1 MLQQV
6 FEFTHKESD
15 NPDIRERGYYY
26 FRLLAIDPNIAA
38 QIVLTEKP
46 RISEDSS
53 TIESSLLDKLV
64 DNLGSLASIY
74 VKPPEL
80 FVKKT
85 KIVNLGE
92 EEETEYEDNTF
103 NLEDNESQIN
113 KTIQDTSKVTEETVQ
128 SEEEYKGNQE
138 QKKEVNLI
146 DFNDIIGGSTSKP
159 SQSSNIIDLFSSNLM
174 DNFSSM
180 SVKSRYSI
188 IPKQCVIQEN
198 TQGHNF
204 KTMGFAIDASLQ
216 REDSGL
222 FIYLTFSNKTNNIIQ
237 DFELGLDKN
246 YFGLVANG
254 STLKGL
260 MLRPMSSEDRKV
272 EIMSNISPDVLKIP
286 NYDPPLLLQA
296 AIRTNLDE
304 YYFKIPILFFVLFEP
319 QREKIS
325 LEEYTRIWKNI
336 QTTSDMCSAMNLN
349 PKYQNLDAVSLA
361 LYRSS
366 NVLRLIT
373 FM

>member
-6 FEFTHKESD
+6 FDFTHKESD
-15 NPDIRERGYYY
+15 NPDIRERGYFY

-46 RISEDSS
+46 RISEDISN
-53 TIESSLLDKLV
+53 IEASLLDKLV

-92 EEETEYEDNTF
+92 EEDTEYEDNAF

-113 KTIQDTSKVTEETVQ
+113 KTISHEKTEEVRIETM
-128 SEEEYKGNQE
+128 EEYKTSQE

-146 DFNDIIGGSTSKP
+146 DFDDVFGSSSSEINKP
-159 SQSSNIIDLFSSNLM
+159 NQSGNIIDLFSSNNLL

-180 SVKSRYSI
+180 SVRGRYSV

-204 KTMGFAIDASLQ
+204 KTMGFALDASLQ

-222 FIYLTFSNKTNNIIQ
+222 FIHLTFHNKTNSVIQ

-254 STLKGL
+254 NTLRGL
-260 MLRPMSSEDRKV
+260 ALRPMSSEDKKV

-296 AIRTNLDE
+296 AIRTNIDE
-304 YYFKIPILFFVLFEP
+304 YYFKVPILFFVLFEQ

-325 LEEYTRIWKNI
+325 LEEYSRIWKNI
-336 QTTSDMCSAMNLN
+336 QTTSDMCSTMNLH
-349 PKYQNLDAVSLA
+349 PKYQSLDAVSL
-361 LYRSS
+361 
-366 NVLRLIT
+366 LII
-373 FM
+373 F